1 MPDSRPI
8 GIFDSGLGGLTV
20 VDAINRKAPNE
31 NIIYLGDTARV
42 PYGNKSAPLI
52 IKYAS
57 QITRFLLEKN
67 AKLIVVA
74 CNTASALAI
83 PTLQNEFN
91 VPVVGVISPGANA
104 AAQITKNNNIGVV
117 GTIATINSKAYH
129 KELIKINPSINTF
142 SQACPLFVPLVEE
155 GLLSGTIVSSVI
167 TYYINNLDLSI
178 IDTLILGCTHYPLLK
193 PAIKT
198 ITKGLTLIDSADSVA
213 NETNEILK
221 NNNFTNDNNNQG
233 QQKFYVTD
241 SPLNFANVAKS
252 FLGYPIKDV
261 ETARIS

>member
-91 VPVVGVISPGANA
+91 VPIVGVISPGANA

-129 KELIKINPSINTF
+129 KELIKITPSINTF

-155 GLLSGTIVSSVI
+155 GLLSGAIVSSII

-193 PAIKT
+193 PAIKAL
-198 ITKGLTLIDSADSVA
+198 INDLVLIDSADSVA
-213 NETNEILK
+213 NETHNILK
-221 NNNFTNDNNNQG
+221 NNNYINDHNNQG

-241 SPLNFANVAKS
+241 SPSNFANFAKR
-252 FLGYPIKDV
+252 FLGYPIENV
-261 ETARIS
+261 ETAPIN

>member
-42 PYGNKSAPLI
+42 PYGNKSASLI

-57 QITRFLLEKN
+57 QIIRFLLEKN

-83 PTLQNEFN
+83 PALQNEFN
-91 VPVVGVISPGANA
+91 IPIVGVISPGANA
-104 AAQITKNNNIGVV
+104 AAQATKNNNIGVV

-129 KELIKINPSINTF
+129 KELIKINPLINTF

-155 GLLSGTIVSSVI
+155 GLLNGPIVTSVI
-167 TYYINNLDLSI
+167 NYYIDNIDLSI

-198 ITKGLTLIDSADSVA
+198 ITKDLTLIDSADSVA
-213 NETNEILK
+213 NETNKILK
-221 NNNFTNDNNNQG
+221 KNYLINDSNNEV

-241 SPLNFANVAKS
+241 SALNFTNVAKR
-252 FLGYPIKDV
+252 FLGSPIKDV
-261 ETARIS
+261 KTARIS

>member
-20 VDAINRKAPNE
+20 VDAINRKTPNE
-31 NIIYLGDTARV
+31 NIIYVGDTARV

-57 QITRFLLEKN
+57 QITKFLLEKN
-67 AKLIVVA
+67 AKLIIVA

-91 VPVVGVISPGANA
+91 IPVVGVISPGANA

-129 KELIKINPSINTF
+129 K
-142 SQACPLFVPLVEE
+142 A
-155 GLLSGTIVSSVI
+155 VS
-167 TYYINNLDLSI
+167 Y
-178 IDTLILGCTHYPLLK
+178 TH
-193 PAIKT
+193 
-198 ITKGLTLIDSADSVA
+198 LTLPTICSV
-213 NETNEILK
+213 
-221 NNNFTNDNNNQG
+221 
-233 QQKFYVTD
+233 
-241 SPLNFANVAKS
+241 
-252 FLGYPIKDV
+252 
-261 ETARIS
+261 

>member
-1 MPDSRPI
+1 MKNI
-8 GIFDSGLGGLTV
+8 LT
-20 VDAINRKAPNE
+20 
-31 NIIYLGDTARV
+31 IIILLFVAVGCSSNKVELDTA
-42 PYGNKSAPLI
+42 NKVS
-52 IKYAS
+52 S
-57 QITRFLLEKN
+57 
-67 AKLIVVA
+67 
-74 CNTASALAI
+74 
-83 PTLQNEFN
+83 
-91 VPVVGVISPGANA
+91 ISND
-104 AAQITKNNNIGVV
+104 
-117 GTIATINSKAYH
+117 

-155 GLLSGTIVSSVI
+155 GLLSGAIVSSII

-221 NNNFTNDNNNQG
+221 NNNFINDNNNQG
-233 QQKFYVTD
+233 QKKFYVTD
-241 SPLNFANVAKS
+241 SPLNFSNVAKR
-252 FLGYPIKDV
+252 FLGYPIKDF